1 MICPKCQTPN
11 RASAKFCDECGY
23 ELPSVAPVAHDM
35 FDEEE
40 QTCTPKSAP
49 TADLNGI
56 DKTNDSSFSEN
67 PIKLEDDPIDEN
79 ENIATKNGDAG
90 LETVAFNPVD
100 VSEFN
105 TDEED
110 NIESSLTSEITQVID
125 VDSELGL
132 NDISDQKTN
141 VMEKTVADTGVI
153 DTVSTDDDEVLYA
166 SKNYTNQANKTKKN
180 FDPVIKRNLII
191 AVSTIV
197 IIAAILGI
205 TYFAQLWGGKIVPDV
220 VGLTKDEA
228 ITKLENNN
236 FKADIEEIMSDEVEG
251 SVLSTEPGGG
261 ARINEGA
268 SIKVRVAIRRTMP
281 DLVGQTEAD
290 AKALLEKNGFT
301 NMEFVKAKSD
311 EAKGSVISTSPEA
324 GTRTTANTKLTITVA
339 EPFTVP
345 DVVGLDQ
352 ATAESKLSEAGFK
365 AKVTTKFDET
375 VAEGTV
381 LSSTPEASAE
391 AKSGTEV
398 EIVVSEKK
406 STRMLGWTREFFNS
420 MTRLTIDGVDY
431 EMVGLR
437 GVDYTSEDVV
447 YFNFQARRYQTV
459 TWFGSTPETRYGDTE
474 TITGTVKWNENGD
487 MVAISPNIKKA

>member
-67 PIKLEDDPIDEN
+67 PIKIEEEPIEEN
-79 ENIATKNGDAG
+79 ENEEVENNDG

-100 VSEFN
+100 VSVFN
-105 TDEED
+105 TEDEAD
-110 NIESSLTSEITQVID
+110 NASSLTSEITQVID
-125 VDSELGL
+125 VNTELDS
-132 NDISDQKTN
+132 NDISAQKTN
-141 VMEKTVADTGVI
+141 IMEKTVADTGVI

-228 ITKLENNN
+228 ISKLESNN

-251 SVLSTEPGGG
+251 SVLSTDPNAG

-281 DLVGQTEAD
+281 DLIGQTEAD

-311 EAKGSVISTSPEA
+311 EAKGSVISTNPEA

-345 DVVGLDQ
+345 DVVGLDR

-365 AKVTTKFDET
+365 VKVTTKFDET

-406 STRMLGWTREFFNS
+406 STRMLNWTRDFFNS

-459 TWFGSTPETRYGDTE
+459 TWFGSTPETRYGETE
-474 TITGTVKWNENGD
+474 TITGTIKWNENGD
-487 MVAISPNIKKA
+487 IVAISPNIKKA